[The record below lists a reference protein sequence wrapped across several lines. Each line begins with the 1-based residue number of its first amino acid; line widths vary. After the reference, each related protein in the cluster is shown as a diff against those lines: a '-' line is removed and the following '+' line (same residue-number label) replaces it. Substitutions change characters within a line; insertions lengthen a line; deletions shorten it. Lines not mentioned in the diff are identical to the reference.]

1 MERCAVMSERETSEQ
16 VVAACQRGDR
26 EAFRLLFEN
35 YKDKVYSVALYFF
48 GGDAETASDLTQQV
62 FLKLFSVIG
71 QFKHD
76 AEFTTWLYRLATNA
90 CLDEQRKRRRFIP
103 FGDAQELSTRPLR
116 GTQEDAVA
124 RGEMADSVKAAVASL
139 RPKLRIAILLKYF
152 EELSYEE
159 IAEVLGCSK
168 GTVASRLN
176 RGHKALAERLGHLRG
191 THTSGGTGF
200 KQ

>member
-90 CLDEQRKRRRFIP
+90 CLDEQRKRRRFVP
-103 FGDAQELSTRPLR
+103 FGDAPELTARPFA
-116 GTQEDAVA
+116 GTQEDTVA
-124 RGEMADSVKAAVASL
+124 RYEVADSVKEAVASL
-139 RPKLRIAILLKYF
+139 SPKLRIAILLKYF

-176 RGHKALAERLGHLRG
+176 RGHKALAERLGHLRD
-191 THTSGGTGF
+191 TLTTRGTGF